1 MLADFLFVQ
10 KSHKIILG
18 KQNIKNNIADKHD
31 KYIADI
37 VSIMKKTNMKINA
50 PYMAK
55 GDILFG
61 TQELCMDLLTLK
73 MQISVDLQLQCT
85 Q

>member
-1 MLADFLFVQ
+1 MLLTWQRVISF
-10 KSHKIILG
+10 
-18 KQNIKNNIADKHD
+18 
-31 KYIADI
+31 
-37 VSIMKKTNMKINA
+37 
-50 PYMAK
+50 
-55 GDILFG
+55 FG